1 MFKILVPLIAVAAIA
16 LFIVFKS
23 VFLPGKPAANLQ
35 TQNSTNSTASSV
47 PLTQAPSSETALPAA
62 SASPSF
68 PPKNVTSVDDSR
80 IRTIETAIIDLRSQI
95 AALKDTASPSPSS
108 TTSTS
113 TTASTTTKS
122 PEYIPVGAGEAQMS
136 GNNWTTI
143 PGYEVTIDSSNY
155 SGYKSAVL
163 EASIRLNQPGGS
175 IQARLY
181 NSTDGSNVSSSDLSV
196 TTTEYSLGTSGSFSL
211 ASGSKTYK
219 LQLNSTN
226 GTTSFVQSA
235 RIKVS
240 F

>member
-23 VFLPGKPAANLQ
+23 VFLPGKPTTNLQ

-47 PLTQAPSSETALPAA
+47 PLTQAPSSAVSLPVG

-68 PPKNVTSVDDSR
+68 PPKTVTTIDDSR

-108 TTSTS
+108 TISTS
-113 TTASTTTKS
+113 TTSTTTKS
-122 PEYIPVGAGEAQMS
+122 PEYIPVGAGEAQMA

>member
-16 LFIVFKS
+16 LFIIFKS
-23 VFLPGKPAANLQ
+23 VFLPGKPATHLQ
-35 TQNSTNSTASSV
+35 TQNSTNSTDSAV
-47 PLTQAPSSETALPAA
+47 PLTQAPSSVASLPLA
-62 SASPSF
+62 SVSPSF
-68 PPKNVTSVDDSR
+68 PPKTVTTVDDSR

-108 TTSTS
+108 TTTTS
-113 TTASTTTKS
+113 TAASTTKS

-181 NSTDGSNVSSSDLSV
+181 NLTDGANVSSSDLSV
-196 TTTEYSLGTSGSFSL
+196 TATDYSIGSSGSFSL

-240 F
+240 Y